1 MRKILLLLAV
11 LIGTGLDLFA
21 SAAGEARLRKMIPA
35 DATAAAFLNYD
46 EWKDAPAVRALK
58 GRNGGSLNDLDA
70 MAAWYRDTDGL
81 CAIMAVMKKPLDLA
95 QIQRMIELSA
105 ASHDIADGFKLKLTP
120 EKFRKY
126 PAWSAVAQ
134 GPQAI
139 AKPFS
144 FFMVYL
150 PENVLLFAESART
163 AEKVLDAASRSKGFQ
178 VPREL
183 KGTLR
188 AVCRMSTPIAGIPS
202 QMSGSLALTGI
213 KKDNLRGF
221 FKAVCASAD
230 DAAQLLMQA
239 NMLINFAVSSW
250 FQNDYQLGSRLVS
263 ALHFAADKEIV
274 TLKFDLS
281 QELLEKIT
289 AYSEKQAKEV
299 VEQKK
304 REKALPARGM
314 NAN

>member
-1 MRKILLLLAV
+1 MYWWY
-11 LIGTGLDLFA
+11 IG
-21 SAAGEARLRKMIPA
+21 ARLTDVPA
-35 DATAAAFLNYD
+35 LLSFATTDFAYPYAYVKNTAHSYMAELEKKIRTAGGEILYNTTVTKIVAKDRQVVGVETNQGDFFPCNHVVSTIDPKIAVGKLLEGDDAFK
-46 EWKDAPAVRALK
+46 EKV
-58 GRNGGSLNDLDA
+58 
-70 MAAWYRDTDGL
+70 
-81 CAIMAVMKKPLDLA
+81 IKK
-95 QIQRMIELSA
+95 EK
-105 ASHDIADGFKLKLTP
+105 GFK
-120 EKFRKY
+120 EN
-126 PAWSAVAQ
+126 
-134 GPQAI
+134 
-139 AKPFS
+139 FS